1 MKKYSLN
8 RKINAAKFIQ
18 LVFILMISFLLVSTA
33 TFAQQTKQD
42 TIPTVSAVG
51 TSKVWGKI
59 DGISI
64 EGLVEGP
71 STAVTAL
78 QIACVFE
85 YTEGD
90 IFNSPPALPAAL
102 NGMVHLDEA
111 LNGIITGLRQSG
123 KFSGHAF
130 ETILITPPA
139 GKLKAPKLL
148 LIGLGDRNK
157 FTPGLM
163 ISVGSVALR
172 EALNMGITNFAFA
185 SDLKD
190 GGIDSPTA
198 LVAGNIARGIIEA
211 YRTQEYLKGK
221 KMAEYKPVTKVI
233 LLAGPSFFTTAGEG
247 IKEAIASFKN

>member
-1 MKKYSLN
+1 MKKLN
-8 RKINAAKFIQ
+8 AKSNFTGNKY
-18 LVFILMISFLLVSTA
+18 LCVFLMCLLSIGMLA
-33 TFAQQTKQD
+33 TTSFAQQTKQD
-42 TIPTVSAVG
+42 TIPIASAVG

-71 STAVTAL
+71 STAVTPL

-102 NGMVHLDEA
+102 NGMVHLDQA
-111 LNGIITGLRQSG
+111 LNGIITDLRKNG

-130 ETILITPPA
+130 ETILITPPS
-139 GKLKAPKLL
+139 GKLKASKLL

-172 EALNMGITNFAFA
+172 EAMNAGVTNFAFA

-198 LVAGNIARGIIEA
+198 LVAGNIAKGIIEA

-221 KMAEYKPVTKVI
+221 KMAAYKPVTKVI
-233 LLAGPSFFTTAGEG
+233 LLAGPSFFTTAGGG
-247 IKEAIASFKN
+247 ITEAIASFKN

>member
-8 RKINAAKFIQ
+8 RKTNAAKCIR
-18 LVFILMISFLLVSTA
+18 LVFILMVSFSLVSTA
-33 TFAQQTKQD
+33 TFEQRTKQD
-42 TIPTVSAVG
+42 NAPAISSEG
-51 TSKVWGKI
+51 TSKTWGKI

-64 EGLVEGP
+64 QGLVEGP
-71 STAVTAL
+71 ATAVTPL

-102 NGMVHLDEA
+102 NGVVHLDEA
-111 LNGIITGLRQSG
+111 LNGIITDLRKSG
-123 KFSGHAF
+123 KFSGHTF
-130 ETILITPPA
+130 ETIVITPPA

-172 EALNMGITNFAFA
+172 EAMNAGVTNFAFA

-190 GGIDSPTA
+190 GGIASPTA
-198 LVAGNIARGIIEA
+198 VVAGNIARGIRKE
-211 YRTQEYLKGK
+211 YGTQEFLKGK
-221 KMAEYKPVTKVI
+221 KM
-233 LLAGPSFFTTAGEG
+233 GG
-247 IKEAIASFKN
+247 